1 MVHPAY
7 VYEAPLSPQE
17 QVPLKSA
24 PEPAMLRSNT
34 DSADLD
40 FERVYAENFDFIWRA
55 VRSLG
60 IPAESAED
68 VTHDIFLVVHRKLD
82 TLEESSALRSWLFG
96 IARRVCKDYRRAL
109 GRRGTHLELDAQRE
123 VDHRQDPQDVALSRQ
138 ALQVV
143 ERYVD
148 GLDDERRALFFL
160 ALLEGLSVAEVA
172 NTLELNPNTTY
183 SRVRVM
189 RRELA
194 ELLGAEASDTKGH
207 DGSA

>member
-1 MVHPAY
+1 MRV
-7 VYEAPLSPQE
+7 
-17 QVPLKSA
+17 
-24 PEPAMLRSNT
+24 RT
-34 DSADLD
+34 DSAGLD
-40 FERVYAENFDFIWRA
+40 FERVYADHFDFTWRA

-68 VTHDIFLVVHRKLD
+68 VAHDIFLVVHRKLSS
-82 TLEESSALRSWLFG
+82 LEEPSALRSWLFG

-109 GRRGTHLELDAQRE
+109 GRRGTQLELDAQRE
-123 VDHRQDPQDVALSRQ
+123 IDPSQNPQNAALSRQ

-148 GLDDERRALFFL
+148 GLDEERRALFFL
-160 ALLEGLSVAEVA
+160 ALLEGLPVAEVA
-172 NTLELNPNTTY
+172 NTLELNANTTY

-194 ELLGAEASDTKGH
+194 ELLGAETSDMKGN

>member
-7 VYEAPLSPQE
+7 VYEASLSPQE
-17 QVPLKSA
+17 QVPITSVPVHPTA
-24 PEPAMLRSNT
+24 RSHA
-34 DSADLD
+34 DSVELD
-40 FERVYAENFDFIWRA
+40 FERVYADNFDFIWRA
-55 VRSLG
+55 ARSLG

-68 VTHDIFLVVHRKLD
+68 VTHDIFLVVHRKLSSLQD
-82 TLEESSALRSWLFG
+82 PSALRSWLFG

-109 GRRGTHLELDAQRE
+109 GRRGTQLELDAQRE
-123 VDHRQDPQDVALSRQ
+123 IDHRQDPQNAALSRQ

-143 ERYVD
+143 ERYAE
-148 GLDDERRALFFL
+148 GLDEERRALFFL
-160 ALLEGLSVAEVA
+160 ALLEGLPVAEVA
-172 NTLELNPNTTY
+172 STLELNANTTY

-194 ELLGAEASDTKGH
+194 ELLDAETSDMKGN